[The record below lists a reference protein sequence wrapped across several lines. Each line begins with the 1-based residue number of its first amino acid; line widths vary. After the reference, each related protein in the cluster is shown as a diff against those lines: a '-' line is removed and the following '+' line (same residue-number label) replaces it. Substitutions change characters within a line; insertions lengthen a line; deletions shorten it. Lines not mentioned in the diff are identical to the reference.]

1 MAFIH
6 ETAGIVNST
15 LGDVKLFRNVMVNNS
30 QIGDACSIGDDST
43 IERCEIATNVVINR
57 RSYVNDSIIDS
68 FSYAG
73 INLVMN
79 WTKVG
84 KFCSI
89 ARNVDIGGGNHD
101 YHKVT
106 TMPAF
111 RLNQMFS
118 GGGKIQEQQK
128 PNTYCEIGND
138 VWIAAGVTILNGV
151 KIGDGAVIG
160 AGAVVTKDIPPYAIA
175 VGVPAR
181 VINYRFSDEII
192 SDLLEIKWWN
202 WPNEIITQYSDVLLN
217 RDLDISVIQELKAIS
232 KSLV

>member
-79 WTKVG
+79 WTKV
-84 KFCSI
+84 
-89 ARNVDIGGGNHD
+89 
-101 YHKVT
+101 
-106 TMPAF
+106 
-111 RLNQMFS
+111 
-118 GGGKIQEQQK
+118 E
-128 PNTYCEIGND
+128 
-138 VWIAAGVTILNGV
+138 
-151 KIGDGAVIG
+151 
-160 AGAVVTKDIPPYAIA
+160 
-175 VGVPAR
+175 
-181 VINYRFSDEII
+181 
-192 SDLLEIKWWN
+192 
-202 WPNEIITQYSDVLLN
+202 VL
-217 RDLDISVIQELKAIS
+217 
-232 KSLV
+232 